1 MRVHTKYLLAA
12 AITALLVGAPLAI
25 GAGENRPMNGGA
37 RNPAG
42 GSTANYA
49 QETQIIANLSGY
61 GTRQSNKSNN
71 GGGAIYGCR
80 SLPGGTPAG
89 NEPCIRASNLSNGL
103 AFEFANNGGT
113 AVGTITSGNPNSA
126 PFTTNA
132 TGVATGLNADQVDGQ
147 SASQIVTAAQA
158 LNGKGQVS
166 SAGALANARGI
177 TTVTRAAEGTYTVT
191 FAADVSTCA
200 LNATVVDTNGG
211 SAEITPNNATVYTV
225 TTRPANGVIA
235 GAVSARPP
243 ADRGFHITA
252 IC

>member
-12 AITALLVGAPLAI
+12 AITALLVGAPIAI
-25 GAGENRPMNGGA
+25 GAGENKPVNGGA

-42 GSTANYA
+42 GATANYT

-61 GTRQSNKSNN
+61 GTRQSNKSTN

-80 SLPGGTPAG
+80 SQPGGTPAG
-89 NEPCIRASNLSNGL
+89 NEPCIRASNLVNGL

-113 AVGTITSGNPNSA
+113 TVGTITSGNPNAA

-147 SASQIVTAAQA
+147 SATQIVSTAQA
-158 LNGKGQVS
+158 LNSKGQVS
-166 SAGALANARGI
+166 ETGVLANARG
-177 TTVTRAAEGTYTVT
+177 VASATRTALGTFTVT
-191 FAADVSTCA
+191 FSADVSACA
-200 LNATVVDTNGG
+200 INATVVDAANNGDV
-211 SAEITPNNATVYTV
+211 AVAPVNTTTYTV
-225 TTRPANGVIA
+225 TTRAVA
-235 GAVSARPP
+235 GAV
-243 ADRGFHITA
+243 ADRAFHITA